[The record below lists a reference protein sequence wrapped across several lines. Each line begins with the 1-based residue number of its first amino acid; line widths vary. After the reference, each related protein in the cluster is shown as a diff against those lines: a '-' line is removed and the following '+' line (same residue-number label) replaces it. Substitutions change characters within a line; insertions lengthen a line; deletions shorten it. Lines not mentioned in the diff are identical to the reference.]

1 MSEPA
6 LPLLDLIREHRLN
19 NGIRIFLC
27 PMPGVRTVSCNVC
40 VNTGS
45 AFEGDDLGSG
55 LSHFLEH
62 MMFNGTKS
70 YPGSSEIAD
79 RVNACGGS
87 LNAFTSQDQTYYYI
101 NLPAANDVE
110 GVRMLASMMR
120 EPLFPED
127 EFAREK
133 DVILNESRMRLD
145 NPRLGVYENM
155 LGELFRG
162 SPYRVPIIGY
172 DHLLGAVTR
181 EQMMAYHRRRY
192 TPERMTF
199 FIAGRFDADAVLAEL
214 RAGLEEWQPDSFRE
228 DAPARPFGRS
238 GRHTVDLT
246 WKDSLAYLAFGWQL
260 RDLSPRDNAAL
271 RVLAFLFDDESGRVY
286 RTMHIE
292 NGLIAGSWADYMMFQ
307 DGQGFFFMAFEGDPS
322 KRDAIQAG
330 FHDVLRDFRDHPVT
344 KREIAR
350 ARAAVE
356 AEILSRFETPSDFA
370 GLVCGSVRM
379 NGSCDLNVILHE
391 LDAVTPDNVAEILRT
406 MLSPDDVTC
415 VRMAPAD
422 ANKATKASRTKSA
435 PALPR
440 PVVETSKTGQAMLL
454 LEDPTRTMAEITLVM
469 PCAAAF
475 ESASE
480 SMFSRLVSE
489 TIFCGAGKYDEVEL
503 AEILADH
510 AIAADCTAGNNSMFL
525 TLQFPLKSFRRAVK
539 LAAVL
544 AAEPAFPAEA
554 VERERRNL
562 VREFESS
569 LLQPDTV
576 AFARLKEHLFGTD
589 HPYGRSPEISLAA
602 LKKASAAKL
611 RAYYRDRVLSASSTC
626 LAFSGAIPLKQAR
639 EAARTIFSAGQ
650 WAAPAPRRPAPPK
663 QVRPAD
669 LAFRL
674 EQRNQAVVTCG
685 FRSCGVE
692 TADLS
697 WDLVLNAENG
707 MSSKLFKTVRGEK
720 GLAYWTGFMRMYGFG
735 AGMSAF
741 AASTS
746 DDHAVEVRGMLLDE
760 FRRLASAGLDR
771 DEFECAL
778 AARKY
783 AFDAAPSG
791 SLAKQAAL
799 EHYLTGDA
807 LQPWKR
813 REQLDKLTRAE
824 LNRRLKRDLK
834 GVEPSSVIA
843 FANDAPVTKK
853 PERKAAKKTTKKTA
867 EKPAKK
873 R

>member
-1 MSEPA
+1 MSETA

-19 NGIRIFLC
+19 NGIRVFLC

-45 AFEGDDLGSG
+45 ANEGCDLGSG

-62 MMFNGTKS
+62 MMFGGTKS
-70 YPGSSEIAD
+70 FPGHTEIAD

-87 LNAFTSQDQTYYYI
+87 LNAFTSQDQTFYYI
-101 NLPAANDVE
+101 NLPAANAVE

-145 NPRLGVYENM
+145 NPRLSVYENM

-214 RAGLEEWQPDSFRE
+214 RDKLEDWEPDSFRE
-228 DAPARPFGRS
+228 DTPARPFARS

-260 RDLSPRDNAAL
+260 HDLTPRENAAL

-286 RTMHIE
+286 RAMHIE
-292 NGLIAGSWADYMMFQ
+292 NELISGSWADYMMFQ
-307 DGQGFFFMAFEGDPS
+307 DGQGFFFMAFEGAPA

-330 FHDVLRDFRDHPVT
+330 FHDVLRDFRGHPVT

-356 AEILSRFETPSDFA
+356 AEILTRFETPSDFA

-379 NGSCDLNVILHE
+379 NGSCDLNVILRE
-391 LDAVTPDNVAEILRT
+391 LDAVTPDDVAEILRT
-406 MLSPDDVTC
+406 MLSPDNVTC
-415 VRMAPAD
+415 VRMTPAD
-422 ANKATKASRTKSA
+422 ADQAKKVSRSKSS
-435 PALPR
+435 PPLPR
-440 PVVETSKTGQAMLL
+440 PVVETSKAGQAMLL
-454 LEDPTRTMAEITLVM
+454 LEDPTRTMAEITLVL

-489 TIFCGAGKYDEVEL
+489 TVFCGAGKYDEVKL
-503 AEILADH
+503 AEILADY
-510 AIAADCTAGNNSMFL
+510 AIAANCTAGNNSMFL
-525 TLQFPLKSFRRAVK
+525 TLQFPLKSFRRAVN

-544 AAEPAFPAEA
+544 SAEPAFPADA
-554 VERERRNL
+554 VERERQNL
-562 VREFESS
+562 LREFESS

-576 AFARLKEHLFGTD
+576 AFARLREHLFGAN
-589 HPYGRSPEISLAA
+589 HPYGRSPETSLAA
-602 LKKASAAKL
+602 MKKASAAKL
-611 RAYYRDRVLSASSTC
+611 KDFYRNRVLSASSAC
-626 LAFSGAIPLKQAR
+626 LAFSGAISLKQAR
-639 EAARTIFSAGQ
+639 EAAQTIFSAGR
-650 WAAPAPRRPAPPK
+650 WTAPAPERPAPPK
-663 QVRPAD
+663 PIRPAD
-669 LAFRL
+669 LAFPL
-674 EQRNQAVVTCG
+674 EQRKQAVVTCG

-697 WDLVLNAENG
+697 WDLTLNAENG
-707 MSSKLFKTVRGEK
+707 MSSKLFKKVRGEK
-720 GLAYWTGFMRMYGFG
+720 GLAYWTGFIRMYGFG

-746 DDHAVEVRGMLLDE
+746 DDHAVEVRALLLDE
-760 FRRLASAGLDR
+760 FRRLASSGLDK
-771 DEFECAL
+771 DEFDCAL
-778 AARKY
+778 ASRKY
-783 AFDAAPSG
+783 AFDATPSG

-824 LNRRLKRDLK
+824 VNRRLKRDLK

-843 FANDAPVTKK
+843 YANGVPAAEKT
-853 PERKAAKKTTKKTA
+853 AAKTVKKNVK
-867 EKPAKK
+867 KPAKK
-873 R
+873 P

>member
-1 MSEPA
+1 MPEHK
-6 LPLLDLIREHRLN
+6 LPLLDLIREYRLD
-19 NGIRIFLC
+19 NGVRVFLC

-70 YPGSSEIAD
+70 FPASSEIAD
-79 RVNACGGS
+79 RVNACGGN

-101 NLPAANDVE
+101 NLPAANAAE

-145 NPRLGVYENM
+145 NPRLSVYENM

-172 DHLLGAVTR
+172 DHMLEAVTR
-181 EQMMAYHRRRY
+181 DRMAAYHRRRY

-199 FIAGRFDADAVLAEL
+199 LIAGRFDADAVMAEL
-214 RAGLEEWQPDSFRE
+214 HAMLDGWMPDSFHE
-228 DAPARPFGRS
+228 VPPARPFRRS
-238 GRHTVDLT
+238 GRRTVDLT

-260 RDLSPRDNAAL
+260 TDLTPRANAAL
-271 RVLAFLFDDESGRVY
+271 RVLAFLLDDESGRVY
-286 RTMHIE
+286 RAMHIE
-292 NGLIAGSWADYMMFQ
+292 NELISDSWADYLMFQ
-307 DGQGFFFMAFEGDPS
+307 DGQGFFFTAFEGDPA
-322 KRDAIQAG
+322 KLDAMQAG
-330 FHDVLRDFRDHPVT
+330 FLDVLHDFGKHPVT

-350 ARAAVE
+350 ARIAVE
-356 AEILSRFETPSDFA
+356 AEILSRFETPHEFA
-370 GLVCGSVRM
+370 GLVSGAVRI
-379 NGSCDLNVILHE
+379 NGSYDLQAMLRD
-391 LDAVTPDNVAEILRT
+391 LDAVTPEDVMEIFRS

-415 VRMAPAD
+415 VRMSPANED
-422 ANKATKASRTKSA
+422 KTKKAGKKAA

-440 PVVETSKTGQAMLL
+440 PVVETAMSGQTMLL
-454 LEDPTRTMAEITLVM
+454 LEDSSRTMAEITLVL

-489 TIFCGAGKYDEVEL
+489 TIFCGAGKLDEVKL
-503 AEILADH
+503 AELLADH
-510 AIAADCTAGNNSMFL
+510 AISADCTAGNNSMFL
-525 TLQFPLKSFRRAVK
+525 SLQFPLGSFRHAVEIAG
-539 LAAVL
+539 LL
-544 AAEPAFPAEA
+544 AAEPTFPAEA
-554 VERERRNL
+554 VEREKPNL
-562 VREFESS
+562 IREFESS

-576 AFARLKEHLFGTD
+576 AFARLKEHLFGAN
-589 HPYGRSPEISLAA
+589 HPYGRSPETSLAA
-602 LKKASAAKL
+602 LRGASAAKL
-611 RAYYRDRVLSASSTC
+611 KDYYRKRVLSARSAC

-639 EAARTIFSAGQ
+639 EAAREIFSAGR
-650 WAAPAPRRPAPPK
+650 WSAPVPKRPASPPTIK
-663 QVRPAD
+663 PAD
-669 LAFRL
+669 LAFHL
-674 EQRNQAVVTCG
+674 EQRKQAVVACG

-692 TADLS
+692 TADLA

-720 GLAYWTGFMRMYGFG
+720 GLAYWTGFLRMYGFG
-735 AGMSAF
+735 TGFSAF

-746 DDHAVEVRGMLLDE
+746 DDHADEVRGMLLDE
-760 FRRLASAGLDR
+760 FRCLASTGLDK
-771 DEFECAL
+771 DDFDAAL

-783 AFDAAPSG
+783 SFDAAPSG

-799 EHYLTGDA
+799 EQYLTGNA
-807 LQPWKR
+807 LQPWLR

-824 LNRRLKRDLK
+824 VNRRLKHDLK
-834 GVEPSSVIA
+834 GVKPSSVIA
-843 FANDAPVTKK
+843 FANGAP
-853 PERKAAKKTTKKTA
+853 AAKKA
-867 EKPAKK
+867 RKK

>member
-1 MSEPA
+1 MSETA
-6 LPLLDLIREHRLN
+6 LPLLDLVREHRLN

-45 AFEGDDLGSG
+45 ANEGADLGSG

-62 MMFNGTKS
+62 MMFGGTKS
-70 YPGSSEIAD
+70 FPGHTEIAD
-79 RVNACGGS
+79 RVNARGGS
-87 LNAFTSQDQTYYYI
+87 LNAFTSQDQTFYYI
-101 NLPAANDVE
+101 NLPAADAVE

-127 EFAREK
+127 EFSREK

-145 NPRLGVYENM
+145 SPRLSVYENM

-172 DHLLGAVTR
+172 DHLLKSVTR

-192 TPERMTF
+192 TPERMAF
-199 FIAGRFDADAVLAEL
+199 YIAGRFDADAVLAEL
-214 RAGLEEWQPDSFRE
+214 RSKLEDWQPDSFRE
-228 DAPARPFGRS
+228 DVPARPFARS

-246 WKDSLAYLAFGWQL
+246 WKDSLAFLAFGWQL
-260 RDLSPRDNAAL
+260 HDLTPRENAAL

-286 RTMHIE
+286 RAMHIE
-292 NGLIAGSWADYMMFQ
+292 NALIADSWADYVMFQ
-307 DGQGFFFMAFEGDPS
+307 DGQGFFFTAFEGDPA
-322 KRDAIQAG
+322 KMDAMQAG
-330 FHDVLRDFRDHPVT
+330 FHDVLRDFRGRPVT

-370 GLVCGSVRM
+370 GLISGSVRM
-379 NGSCDLNVILHE
+379 NGSCDLNVILRE
-391 LDAVTPDNVAEILRT
+391 LDAVTPDDVAEILRT
-406 MLSPDDVTC
+406 MLAPDDVTC
-415 VRMAPAD
+415 VRMAPED
-422 ANKATKASRTKSA
+422 AGKAKKASCGKYA

-440 PVVETSKTGQAMLL
+440 PVVETAKTGQTMLL
-454 LEDPTRTMAEITLVM
+454 LEDPTRTMAEITLVL
-469 PCAAAF
+469 PCAVAF

-489 TIFCGAGKYDEVEL
+489 AIFCGAGKYDEAEL
-503 AEILADH
+503 AEILADY

-525 TLQFPLKSFRRAVK
+525 TLQFPRKSFRRAVR
-539 LAAVL
+539 LAATI
-544 AAEPAFPAEA
+544 ATEPAFPAEA
-554 VERERRNL
+554 VEREKTNL
-562 VREFESS
+562 IRELESQM
-569 LLQPDTV
+569 LQPDTV
-576 AFARLKEHLFGTD
+576 AFARLKELVLGAD
-589 HPYGRSPEISLAA
+589 HPYGRRPETSLAA
-602 LKKASAAKL
+602 LEKASAAKL
-611 RAYYRDRVLSASSTC
+611 RDFYRNRALSAKSAC
-626 LAFSGAIPLKQAR
+626 LAFSGAISAKQAR
-639 EAARTIFSAGQ
+639 AAAQEVFSAGR
-650 WAAPAPRRPAPPK
+650 WNAPAPKRPAPPK
-663 QVRPAD
+663 PTRPTN
-669 LAFRL
+669 LAAAL

-692 TADLS
+692 TSDLV

-720 GLAYWTGFMRMYGFG
+720 GLAYWTGFLRSYGFG
-735 AGMSAF
+735 VGLSAF

-746 DDHAVEVRGMLLDE
+746 DDHVFEVRTMLLDE
-760 FRRLASAGLDR
+760 FRRLATNGLDK
-771 DEFECAL
+771 DEFDAAL

-783 AFDAAPSG
+783 AFDAATSG

-799 EHYLTGDA
+799 EHYLIGDA
-807 LQPWKR
+807 LQPWTR

-834 GVEPSSVIA
+834 GVELYSVIA
-843 FANDAPVTKK
+843 HPRIEKK
-853 PERKAAKKTTKKTA
+853 AVKKAAKK
-867 EKPAKK
+867 